1 MSKTEVKDYKVVLR
15 EIVTK
20 TSSGGKIRN
29 YTRDYLLFD
38 AKNHISLGQNAIF
51 EAQVNTPLDAIGYTA
66 IGNIISKAYY
76 LTLIGQVSCC
86 YSNPK
91 LQILTTF
98 ISTLD

>member
-51 EAQVNTPLDAIGYTA
+51 EA
-66 IGNIISKAYY
+66 
-76 LTLIGQVSCC
+76 
-86 YSNPK
+86 
-91 LQILTTF
+91 
-98 ISTLD
+98 

>member
-1 MSKTEVKDYKVVLR
+1 MALTADVSYLEYGKPFRVHGEVDTSMSKTEVKDYKVVLR

-51 EAQVNTPLDAIGYTA
+51 EA
-66 IGNIISKAYY
+66 
-76 LTLIGQVSCC
+76 
-86 YSNPK
+86 
-91 LQILTTF
+91 
-98 ISTLD
+98 